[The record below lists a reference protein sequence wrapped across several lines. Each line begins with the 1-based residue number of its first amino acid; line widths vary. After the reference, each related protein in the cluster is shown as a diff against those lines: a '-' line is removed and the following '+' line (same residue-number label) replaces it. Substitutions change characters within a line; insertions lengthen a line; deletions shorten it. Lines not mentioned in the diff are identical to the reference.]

1 MHRSF
6 IISEEEKKRILIQHQ
21 NATSSLYLNLKE
33 GTETISLDDMQKF
46 LNDTKEEIL
55 QTFDSL
61 DSNNLQTEKLNLKKK
76 IESILNQIKSVNGAK
91 IDQQKLNNI
100 VKDTE
105 RLKLL
110 LDKLDLKNIKQIK
123 TEFQTSFSSLYA
135 LIADEIKKAN
145 LKVKMITQ
153 QTS

>member
-1 MHRSF
+1 M
-6 IISEEEKKRILIQHQ
+6 
-21 NATSSLYLNLKE
+21 
-33 GTETISLDDMQKF
+33 
-46 LNDTKEEIL
+46 
-55 QTFDSL
+55 

-145 LKVKMITQ
+145 LKGKMITQ

>member
-6 IISEEEKKRILIQHQ
+6 IISEEEKKKILIQHQ
-21 NATSSLYLNLKE
+21 NATSSLYLNLNE
-33 GTETISLDDMQKF
+33 DTETISLDNIQNF
-46 LNDTKEEIL
+46 LNGVKEEIL

-100 VKDTE
+100 LKDVE
-105 RLKLL
+105 RLKQL

-123 TEFQTSFSSLYA
+123 RHFHHY
-135 LIADEIKKAN
+135 
-145 LKVKMITQ
+145 MR
-153 QTS
+153 